1 MGLFGGDS
9 KSESSQSSAA
19 TQTQVGD
26 PIALNLSKAKK
37 STVNLLDG
45 GAIGK
50 AFNFGGQALV
60 LADRQFSR
68 STDLLGDQIKS
79 SERLAG
85 NQLKTSERLA
95 GNQLKTSERLASRYL
110 TETADAAGQVVRLAD
125 SGLGFARDALAVSER
140 QGELV
145 TGAVSDLAGSF
156 QSFVSRENNPG
167 ERVNLYLIIGAAS
180 VAALFF
186 LSK

>member
-1 MGLFGGDS
+1 MGLLGGDS
-9 KSESSQSSAA
+9 KSEASQSSAA

-26 PIALNLSKAKK
+26 PLAFNFGKAKK
-37 STVNLLDG
+37 TEINVLDG
-45 GAIGK
+45 GAISK
-50 AFNFGGQALV
+50 AFNFGGLALTV
-60 LADRQFSR
+60 ADRQFGR
-68 STDLLGDQIKS
+68 STDLLSDQLKS
-79 SERLAG
+79 TERLAG
-85 NQLKTSERLA
+85 SQLKSTERLA
-95 GNQLKTSERLASRYL
+95 TRYL
-110 TETADAAGQVVRLAD
+110 TETADAAGQIVNLAD

-145 TGAVSDLAGSF
+145 TGAVSDLANSF
-156 QSFVSRENNPG
+156 QSFVNRENNPG